1 MANSGTG
8 ENSGHFPADSK
19 FFKDLFRKLNKQYFV
34 KHTQRPNQ
42 AIIQVYMYFISI
54 IYLLDSNLFKNSTTG
69 GFEIALAKSAT
80 MEKQVCEFGYE
91 EPERFNTASEVVD
104 EVARLHNSVEAKVA
118 KMAEQRYPDRYP
130 VDLMKQIK

>member
-1 MANSGTG
+1 
-8 ENSGHFPADSK
+8 
-19 FFKDLFRKLNKQYFV
+19 
-34 KHTQRPNQ
+34 
-42 AIIQVYMYFISI
+42 MYFISI
-54 IYLLDSNLFKNSTTG
+54 IYLSDSNLFKNSTTG
-69 GFEIALAKSAT
+69 GFEVTVSKSAT